1 MAETPRS
8 HWETVYG
15 EKRVDGVSWF
25 EAKPARSLALIDS
38 LDVALDDAIIDVG
51 GGASLLVDELLRR
64 GFRDLSVLDIAI
76 NSLALARARLGTR
89 AAEVSWLVEDVTL
102 WQPPRD
108 RYALWH
114 DRAVFHFLIEAA
126 DRQAYMRAVTR
137 GLRPGGHLIL
147 ATFAPSGPE
156 RCSGL
161 PVQRYHSGELAA
173 AVGPAFELIRSE
185 MAAHLTPGGATQ
197 DFTWCVFEKRGLTS

>member
-1 MAETPRS
+1 MAETRRS

-76 NSLALARARLGTR
+76 NPLAVARARLGTR

-161 PVQRYHSGELAA
+161 PVQR
-173 AVGPAFELIRSE
+173 
-185 MAAHLTPGGATQ
+185 
-197 DFTWCVFEKRGLTS
+197 